1 MILAIELQDGTVQNV
16 DVGDLS
22 SATMD
27 EKTEALNTALT
38 AAGIDLNN
46 YITLGEAE

>member
-1 MILAIELQDGTVQNV
+1 MILAIELLDGSVQNI

-27 EKTEALNTALT
+27 EKTEALDTALS
-38 AAGIDLNN
+38 AAGIDLNS
-46 YITLGEAE
+46 YIILGEAE

>member
-1 MILAIELQDGTVQNV
+1 MILAIELLDGSVQNI

-27 EKTEALNTALT
+27 EKTEALR
-38 AAGIDLNN
+38 LNN
-46 YITLGEAE
+46 GMAKWNKGRNIKR